1 MREGIIMLKSFYQKA
16 LANQEL
22 MVKLRRDFH
31 SYPELGQEE
40 IETSRKIK
48 EFLQS
53 IGVEHKEIAKTGV
66 LGIIRGKG
74 EKAVGLRADMDALP
88 IKDKK
93 QCSYS
98 SKIEGKMHACGH
110 DAHMAMLLGAAKIL
124 RDMEKEL
131 KGDVVMLF
139 EPAEETI
146 GGARLMI
153 EEGALENPHVDA
165 VFGLHVDASLDCGKV
180 GLKSGVVNAASNPFK
195 VKITGKGAHGA
206 HPDDGIDTISIACNI
221 ISTLQ
226 TLISRETSPTEPA
239 VLTVGAIHGG
249 TAENIISDEVE
260 FVGTIR
266 TLSKEHRE
274 FIKKRFRE
282 VVEGVAISMRGNA
295 EITIV
300 DGYPCLY
307 NSSSMFEILSGT
319 AIGLIGSDNIVNLEK
334 PSLGVESFAYFAMER
349 PSAFYYIGCG
359 NKDKGIVNPAHNSL
373 FDIDEDC
380 LAIGAAMQS
389 ALAYNFLNEK

>member
-1 MREGIIMLKSFYQKA
+1 MIMLNNFYQKA
-16 LANQEL
+16 LASQEL

-53 IGVEHKEIAKTGV
+53 IGVEHKQIAKTGV
-66 LGIIRGKG
+66 LGVIRGKG

-98 SKIEGKMHACGH
+98 SKIECKMHACGH
-110 DAHMAMLLGAAKIL
+110 DAHMAILLGAAKIL
-124 RDMEKEL
+124 KDMEKDL
-131 KGDVVMLF
+131 KGDVVLLF

-146 GGARLMI
+146 GGAKQMI
-153 EEGALENPHVDA
+153 EEGALENPHIDA
-165 VFGLHVDASLDCGKV
+165 VIGLHVDASLDCGKV

-206 HPDDGIDTISIACNI
+206 YPDDGIDTISIACNI
-221 ISTLQ
+221 ITTLQ

-282 VVEGVAISMRGNA
+282 IVEGVAISMRGCA

-307 NSSSMFEILSGT
+307 NNTSMFDILRKT
-319 AIGLIGSDNIVNLEK
+319 AFDLIGSDNIVNLEK

-349 PSAFYYIGCG
+349 PSAFYYLGCG

-380 LAIGAAMQS
+380 LAIGAAMQA